1 MTVIILEEEG
11 SDRKKI
17 ERGFLGGWECY
28 FLIQVLVTLV
38 SSLYEHSFYDT
49 LKIYAFSI
57 MQYFNKKFKL
67 KRI

>member
-11 SDRKKI
+11 NDRKKI